1 MTRLCALLGE
11 HPELATERLRN
22 WGDHHRGASPLGYVA
37 MLRYDTSHGVWRDVP
52 NTGAMARALLDAG
65 ALVDGD
71 PADSETPLMTAASY
85 GDPEG
90 ARVLGE
96 AGADLDAAASV
107 TAGAVPGG
115 TALRHAAVFGMP
127 DVVEVLMAAGATD
140 LVQAAAAGDITGT
153 LRADTPEPDRVAA
166 LRLPPSTG
174 SWT

>member
-1 MTRLCALLGE
+1 MTRLRALLGE

-52 NTGAMARALLDAG
+52 DTGAMARALLDAG

-85 GDPEG
+85 GDPEV
-90 ARVLGE
+90 ARVLVE

-107 TAGAVPGG
+107 TARAVSRWHCFAARGRV
-115 TALRHAAVFGMP
+115 RHARRRR
-127 DVVEVLMAAGATD
+127 GAH
-140 LVQAAAAGDITGT
+140 G
-153 LRADTPEPDRVAA
+153 RWRDRS
-166 LRLPPSTG
+166 RPG
-174 SWT
+174 SGGR

>member
-1 MTRLCALLGE
+1 
-11 HPELATERLRN
+11 
-22 WGDHHRGASPLGYVA
+22 
-37 MLRYDTSHGVWRDVP
+37 
-52 NTGAMARALLDAG
+52 
-65 ALVDGD
+65 
-71 PADSETPLMTAASY
+71 MTAASY
-85 GDPEG
+85 GDPEV
-90 ARVLGE
+90 ARVLVE
-96 AGADLDAAASV
+96 AGDDLDAAASV

>member
-22 WGDHHRGASPLGYVA
+22 WCVHHRGASPLGYVA

-52 NTGAMARALLDAG
+52 DTGAMARALLDAG

-85 GDPEG
+85 GDPEV
-90 ARVLGE
+90 ARVLVE

-107 TAGAVPGG
+107 TAGAVPVALLCG
-115 TALRHAAVFGMP
+115 TRPCSACPTSSRC
-127 DVVEVLMAAGATD
+127 
-140 LVQAAAAGDITGT
+140 
-153 LRADTPEPDRVAA
+153 
-166 LRLPPSTG
+166 
-174 SWT
+174 SWPLARPISSRQRRPVTSPGR